1 MKLGFITSIL
11 DQYGYEQMID
21 TAAEMGFSCVEV
33 KLDNS
38 PCLWYAVGAGKF
50 PNAGCFTSKE
60 ALF

>member
-33 KLDNS
+33 ACWPDGKAERRKS
-38 PCLWYAVGAGKF
+38 PALAMWIGAGSS
-50 PNAGCFTSKE
+50 PH
-60 ALF
+60 